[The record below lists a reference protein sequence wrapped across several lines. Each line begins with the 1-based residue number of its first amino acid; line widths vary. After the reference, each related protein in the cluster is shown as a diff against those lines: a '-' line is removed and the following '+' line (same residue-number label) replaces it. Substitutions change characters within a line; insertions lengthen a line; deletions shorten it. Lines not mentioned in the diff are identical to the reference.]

1 MSSLALEYEINPGIV
16 HLRVLVHVFR
26 FYLKSRHLIS
36 LLYVLLHD
44 KELIKSKTKVQWKS
58 NVEFMVKSHRL

>member
-36 LLYVLLHD
+36 LLHVLLHD
-44 KELIKSKTKVQWKS
+44 KELIKSKTKVQ
-58 NVEFMVKSHRL
+58 